1 MEGCSTEGEERER
14 DRECDARYRMLRD
27 RAKKRAV
34 REHRGELKNVDG
46 SLRVESYR
54 LRGVPMR
61 NFRAPSCVDG
71 GSPRYYV
78 SFSTGSELAA
88 ISS

>member
-1 MEGCSTEGEERER
+1 MEGSSTEGEERER
-14 DRECDARYRMLRD
+14 DRECDARD

>member
-1 MEGCSTEGEERER
+1 MKGCSTEGEERER

-27 RAKKRAV
+27 RAKKMAV
-34 REHRGELKNVDG
+34 HEHRGELENVDG
-46 SLRVESYR
+46 SLQRESYR
-54 LRGVPMR
+54 LGGVAMR
-61 NFRAPSCVDG
+61 NFRAPSCVHG

-78 SFSTGSELAA
+78 LSTSSELAA